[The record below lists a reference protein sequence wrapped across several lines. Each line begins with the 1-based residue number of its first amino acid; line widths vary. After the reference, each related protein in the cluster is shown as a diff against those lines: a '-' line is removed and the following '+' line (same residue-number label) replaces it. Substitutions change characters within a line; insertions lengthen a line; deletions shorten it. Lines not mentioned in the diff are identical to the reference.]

1 MTSRLIIEQEPLK
14 VGQVRKVT
22 SNNGEKIDSITLLLN
37 NNVEILFVPRNDG
50 TLDFSV
56 SDPQFDTSNL
66 DCSID
71 KEVLR
76 DLFMAIMYLAA
87 RGQGKTYL
95 TALFCCVRCIL
106 FPGTK
111 IVVSSGTL
119 KQANEVLLKIQ
130 DDFMKQSSILRSEIE
145 KCNIGQNDAS
155 IYFKNGSWIKT
166 RTSSEN
172 SRSAR
177 ANCIVVD
184 EFRMVDET
192 VINTVLRKFLTSPR
206 QPKYLQKPE
215 YAHMQERNKEIYMS
229 SAYFKSSWAY
239 RKAQSYTLNFFDDT
253 KKYFICGLPYQVSV
267 REGLL
272 SRSQLEDEMSEADYN
287 ELVQQMEMECLWF
300 GDTDGSLFK
309 FDELTAR
316 RRLRKAFPP
325 LSFCNDKITIP
336 KLTST
341 GKRILSIDVALMQS
355 TKKKK
360 NDASAIFINDL
371 IQVNDTAYQSNFVYG
386 ETFEGLKTDELGM
399 IVMKYFYEYQC
410 TDLVLD
416 TNGIGLGVYDF
427 ITKDQVCQEN
437 GKRYQAMT
445 CINDKDMAE
454 RCKVRDANK
463 VVWSV
468 KANANFNNEICVLL
482 RNGIQNGKINFLISE
497 QDADSSLKE
506 TYKGYFKMSPT
517 EQAKLKMSYV
527 QTTFAVYELI
537 KLDHEVKNGNI
548 KVKEVE
554 GMRKDR
560 YSSIAYS
567 YWCACQLELKL
578 KPKTQ
583 DTQSLVSK
591 LPIRKAKYN

>member
-1 MTSRLIIEQEPLK
+1 MPQLKTQTEIEKDKQQKIMETVAWRAGYYRNNPHRYVIDVLGLSLK
-14 VGQVRKVT
+14 WFQQ
-22 SNNGEKIDSITLLLN
+22 ILLWCMMHYN
-37 NNVEILFVPRNDG
+37 FV
-50 TLDFSV
+50 
-56 SDPQFDTSNL
+56 
-66 DCSID
+66 
-71 KEVLR
+71 
-76 DLFMAIMYLAA
+76 MYLAA

-336 KLTST
+336 KLTATS
-341 GKRILSIDVALMQS
+341 KRILSIDVALMQS

-427 ITKDQVCQEN
+427 ITKDQICQEN

-482 RNGIQNGKINFLISE
+482 RNGIQNGKINFLIPE

-517 EQAKLKMSYV
+517 EQAKLKMSYI
-527 QTTFAVYELI
+527 QTTFAVYELV

-583 DTQSLVSK
+583 DTQSLVNK
-591 LPIRKAKYN
+591 LPIRQSKRFSLYN

>member
-1 MTSRLIIEQEPLK
+1 MPQLKTQTEIEKDKQQKIMETVAWRAGYYRNNPHRYVIDVLGLSLK
-14 VGQVRKVT
+14 WFQQ
-22 SNNGEKIDSITLLLN
+22 ILLWCMMHYN
-37 NNVEILFVPRNDG
+37 FV
-50 TLDFSV
+50 
-56 SDPQFDTSNL
+56 
-66 DCSID
+66 
-71 KEVLR
+71 
-76 DLFMAIMYLAA
+76 MYLAA

-336 KLTST
+336 KLTAT

-427 ITKDQVCQEN
+427 ITKDQICQEN
-437 GKRYQAMT
+437 GKRYKAMT

-463 VVWSV
+463 VIWSV

-482 RNGIQNGKINFLISE
+482 RNGIQNGKINFLIPE

-517 EQAKLKMSYV
+517 EQAKLKMSYI

-583 DTQSLVSK
+583 STQSLINK
-591 LPIRKAKYN
+591 LPIRQPSHSSSFSKRF

>member
-1 MTSRLIIEQEPLK
+1 MPQLKTQTEIEKDKQQKIMETVAWRAGYYRNNPHRYVIDVLGLSLK
-14 VGQVRKVT
+14 WFQQ
-22 SNNGEKIDSITLLLN
+22 ILLLCMMHYN
-37 NNVEILFVPRNDG
+37 FV
-50 TLDFSV
+50 
-56 SDPQFDTSNL
+56 
-66 DCSID
+66 
-71 KEVLR
+71 
-76 DLFMAIMYLAA
+76 MYLAA

-336 KLTST
+336 KLTTT

-427 ITKDQVCQEN
+427 ITKDQICQEN

-482 RNGIQNGKINFLISE
+482 RNGIQNGKINFLIPE

-517 EQAKLKMSYV
+517 EQAKLKMSYI
-527 QTTFAVYELI
+527 QTTFAVYELV

-583 DTQSLVSK
+583 NTQSLINR
-591 LPIRKAKYN
+591 LPIRQPSHNSSFRRKSI

>member
-1 MTSRLIIEQEPLK
+1 MPQLKTQTEIEKDKQ
-14 VGQVRKVT
+14 Q
-22 SNNGEKIDSITLLLN
+22 KIMETIAWKAGYYRAN
-37 NNVEILFVPRNDG
+37 PHRY
-50 TLDFSV
+50 V
-56 SDPQFDTSNL
+56 S
-66 DCSID
+66 
-71 KEVLR
+71 EVLG
-76 DLFMAIMYLAA
+76 LSLKWFQQILLWCMMHYNFVMYLAA

-336 KLTST
+336 KLTVT

-454 RCKVRDANK
+454 RCKIRDANK

-482 RNGIQNGKINFLISE
+482 RNGIQNGKINFLIPE

-517 EQAKLKMSYV
+517 EQAKLKMSYI

-583 DTQSLVSK
+583 NTQSLVSK
-591 LPIRKAKYN
+591 LPIRQGKRFSMFN

>member
-1 MTSRLIIEQEPLK
+1 MPQLKTQTEIEKGKQ
-14 VGQVRKVT
+14 Q
-22 SNNGEKIDSITLLLN
+22 KIM
-37 NNVEILFVPRNDG
+37 EIVAWKAGYYRANPHRY
-50 TLDFSV
+50 V
-56 SDPQFDTSNL
+56 S
-66 DCSID
+66 
-71 KEVLR
+71 EVLG
-76 DLFMAIMYLAA
+76 LSLKWFQQILLWCMMHYNFVMYLAA

-206 QPKYLQKPE
+206 QPKYLRKPE
-215 YAHMQERNKEIYMS
+215 YAHLQERNKEIYMS

-239 RKAQSYTLNFFDDT
+239 KKAQSYTINFFDDT
-253 KKYFICGLPYQVSV
+253 KRYFICGLPYQVSI

-272 SRSQLEDEMSEADYN
+272 SREQLQDEMSEADYN

-316 RRLRKAFPP
+316 RRLRKALPP

-336 KLTST
+336 KLTTT

-427 ITKDQVCQEN
+427 ITKDQISQEN
-437 GKRYQAMT
+437 GKRYKAMT

-482 RNGIQNGKINFLISE
+482 RNGIQNGKINFLIPE
-497 QDADSSLKE
+497 QDADTSLKE
-506 TYKGYFKMSPT
+506 IYKGYYKMSPT
-517 EQAKLKMSYV
+517 EQAKLKMSYI

-548 KVKEVE
+548 KVKEVD

-578 KPKTQ
+578 KPKQ
-583 DTQSLVSK
+583 EDTQNLVNL
-591 LPIRKAKYN
+591 LPIKQGYRNR

>member
-1 MTSRLIIEQEPLK
+1 MPQLKTQTEIEKDKQQKIMETVAWRAGYYRNNPHRYVIDVLGLSLK
-14 VGQVRKVT
+14 WFQQ
-22 SNNGEKIDSITLLLN
+22 ILLWCMMHYN
-37 NNVEILFVPRNDG
+37 FV
-50 TLDFSV
+50 
-56 SDPQFDTSNL
+56 
-66 DCSID
+66 
-71 KEVLR
+71 
-76 DLFMAIMYLAA
+76 MYLAA

-336 KLTST
+336 KLTAT

-427 ITKDQVCQEN
+427 ITKDQICQEN

-482 RNGIQNGKINFLISE
+482 RNGIQNGKINFLIPE

-506 TYKGYFKMSPT
+506 TYKGYFKMNPT
-517 EQAKLKMSYV
+517 EQAKLKMSYI
-527 QTTFAVYELI
+527 QTTFAVYELV

-591 LPIRKAKYN
+591 LTIRKAKYN

>member
-1 MTSRLIIEQEPLK
+1 MPQLKTQTEIEKDKQQKIMETVAWRAGYYRNNPHRYVIDVLGLSLK
-14 VGQVRKVT
+14 WFQQ
-22 SNNGEKIDSITLLLN
+22 ILLWCMMHYN
-37 NNVEILFVPRNDG
+37 FV
-50 TLDFSV
+50 
-56 SDPQFDTSNL
+56 
-66 DCSID
+66 
-71 KEVLR
+71 
-76 DLFMAIMYLAA
+76 MYLAA

-336 KLTST
+336 KLTAT

-427 ITKDQVCQEN
+427 ITKDQICQEN

-482 RNGIQNGKINFLISE
+482 RNGIQNGKINFLIPE

-506 TYKGYFKMSPT
+506 TYKGYFKMNPT
-517 EQAKLKMSYV
+517 EQAKLKMSYI

-591 LPIRKAKYN
+591 LTIRKAKYN

>member
-1 MTSRLIIEQEPLK
+1 MPQLKTQTEIEKDKQQKIMETVAWRAGYYRNNPHRYVIDVLGLSLK
-14 VGQVRKVT
+14 WFQQ
-22 SNNGEKIDSITLLLN
+22 ILLWCMMHYN
-37 NNVEILFVPRNDG
+37 FV
-50 TLDFSV
+50 
-56 SDPQFDTSNL
+56 
-66 DCSID
+66 
-71 KEVLR
+71 
-76 DLFMAIMYLAA
+76 MYLAA

-336 KLTST
+336 KLTAT

-427 ITKDQVCQEN
+427 ITKDQICQEN

-482 RNGIQNGKINFLISE
+482 RNGIQNGKINFLIPE

-506 TYKGYFKMSPT
+506 IYKGYFKMSPT
-517 EQAKLKMSYV
+517 EQAKLKMSYI

-583 DTQSLVSK
+583 DTQSLINK
-591 LPIRKAKYN
+591 LPIRQGKRFSMFN

>member
-1 MTSRLIIEQEPLK
+1 MPQLKTQTEIEKDKQQKIMETVAWRAGYYRNNPHRYVIDVLGLSLK
-14 VGQVRKVT
+14 WFQQ
-22 SNNGEKIDSITLLLN
+22 ILLWCMMHYN
-37 NNVEILFVPRNDG
+37 FV
-50 TLDFSV
+50 
-56 SDPQFDTSNL
+56 
-66 DCSID
+66 
-71 KEVLR
+71 
-76 DLFMAIMYLAA
+76 MYLAA

-427 ITKDQVCQEN
+427 ITKDQICQEN

-445 CINDKDMAE
+445 CINDKGMAE

-482 RNGIQNGKINFLISE
+482 RNGIQNGKINFLIPE

-517 EQAKLKMSYV
+517 EQAKLKMSYI

-591 LPIRKAKYN
+591 LPIRQAKYN

>member
-1 MTSRLIIEQEPLK
+1 MPQLKTQTEIEKDKQ
-14 VGQVRKVT
+14 Q
-22 SNNGEKIDSITLLLN
+22 KIMETVAWKAGYYRAN
-37 NNVEILFVPRNDG
+37 PHRY
-50 TLDFSV
+50 V
-56 SDPQFDTSNL
+56 S
-66 DCSID
+66 
-71 KEVLR
+71 EVLG
-76 DLFMAIMYLAA
+76 LSLKWFQQILLWCMMHYNFVMYLAA

-206 QPKYLQKPE
+206 QPKYLRKPE
-215 YAHMQERNKEIYMS
+215 YAHLQERNKEIYMS

-239 RKAQSYTLNFFDDT
+239 KKAQSYTINFFDDT
-253 KKYFICGLPYQVSV
+253 KRYFICGLPYQVSI

-272 SRSQLEDEMSEADYN
+272 SREQLQDEMSEADYN

-316 RRLRKAFPP
+316 RRLRKALPP

-336 KLTST
+336 KLTTT

-371 IQVNDTAYQSNFVYG
+371 IQVNDTTYQSNFVYG

-427 ITKDQVCQEN
+427 ITKDQISQEN
-437 GKRYQAMT
+437 GKRYKAMT

-482 RNGIQNGKINFLISE
+482 RNGIQNGKINFLIPE
-497 QDADSSLKE
+497 QDADTSLKE
-506 TYKGYFKMSPT
+506 IYKGYYKMSPT
-517 EQAKLKMSYV
+517 EQAKLKMSYI

-548 KVKEVE
+548 KVKEVD

-578 KPKTQ
+578 KPKNN
-583 DTQSLVSK
+583 DTQSLVNL
-591 LPIRKAKYN
+591 LPIKQGYRNR

>member
-1 MTSRLIIEQEPLK
+1 MPQLKTQTEIEKGKQ
-14 VGQVRKVT
+14 Q
-22 SNNGEKIDSITLLLN
+22 KIM
-37 NNVEILFVPRNDG
+37 EIVAWKAGYYRANPHRY
-50 TLDFSV
+50 V
-56 SDPQFDTSNL
+56 S
-66 DCSID
+66 
-71 KEVLR
+71 EVLG
-76 DLFMAIMYLAA
+76 LSLKWFQQILLWCMMHYNFVMYLAA

-130 DDFMKQSSILRSEIE
+130 DDFMKQSPILRSEID

-206 QPKYLQKPE
+206 QPKYLRKPE
-215 YAHMQERNKEIYMS
+215 YAHLQERNKEINMS

-239 RKAQSYTLNFFDDT
+239 KKAQSYTINFFDDT
-253 KKYFICGLPYQVSV
+253 KRYFICGLPYQVSI

-272 SRSQLEDEMSEADYN
+272 SREQLQDEMSEADYN

-316 RRLRKAFPP
+316 RRLRKALPP

-336 KLTST
+336 KLTTT

-427 ITKDQVCQEN
+427 ITKDQISQEN
-437 GKRYQAMT
+437 GKRYKAMT

-482 RNGIQNGKINFLISE
+482 RNGIQNGKINFLIPE
-497 QDADSSLKE
+497 QDADTSLKE
-506 TYKGYFKMSPT
+506 IYKGYYKMSPT
-517 EQAKLKMSYV
+517 EQAKLKMSYI

-548 KVKEVE
+548 KVKEVD

-578 KPKTQ
+578 KPKQ
-583 DTQSLVSK
+583 EDTQNLVNL
-591 LPIRKAKYN
+591 LPIKQGYRNR

>member
-1 MTSRLIIEQEPLK
+1 MPQVKTQTEIEKDKQQKIMETVAWRAGYYRSNPHRYVIDVLGLSLK
-14 VGQVRKVT
+14 WFQQ
-22 SNNGEKIDSITLLLN
+22 ILLWCMMHYN
-37 NNVEILFVPRNDG
+37 FV
-50 TLDFSV
+50 
-56 SDPQFDTSNL
+56 
-66 DCSID
+66 
-71 KEVLR
+71 
-76 DLFMAIMYLAA
+76 MYLAA

-336 KLTST
+336 KLTAT

-427 ITKDQVCQEN
+427 ITKDQICQEN
-437 GKRYQAMT
+437 GKRYRAMT

-517 EQAKLKMSYV
+517 EQAKLKMSYI

-591 LPIRKAKYN
+591 LTIRKAKYN

>member
-1 MTSRLIIEQEPLK
+1 MPQLKTQTEIEKDKQQKIMETVAWRAGYYRNNPHRYVIDVLGLSLK
-14 VGQVRKVT
+14 WFQQ
-22 SNNGEKIDSITLLLN
+22 ILLWCMMHYN
-37 NNVEILFVPRNDG
+37 FV
-50 TLDFSV
+50 
-56 SDPQFDTSNL
+56 
-66 DCSID
+66 
-71 KEVLR
+71 
-76 DLFMAIMYLAA
+76 MYLAA

-206 QPKYLQKPE
+206 QPKYLRKPE
-215 YAHMQERNKEIYMS
+215 YAHLQERNKEIYMS

-239 RKAQSYTLNFFDDT
+239 KKAQSYTLNFFDDT
-253 KKYFICGLPYQVSV
+253 KKYFICGLPYQVSI

-272 SRSQLEDEMSEADYN
+272 PRSQLEDEMSEADYN

-336 KLTST
+336 KLTAT
-341 GKRILSIDVALMQS
+341 GKRILSIDVALMKS

-360 NDASAIFINDL
+360 NDASAIYINDL

-427 ITKDQVCQEN
+427 ITKDQICQEN
-437 GKRYQAMT
+437 GKRYKAMT

-482 RNGIQNGKINFLISE
+482 RNGIQNGKINFLIPE
-497 QDADSSLKE
+497 QDTDSSLKE

-517 EQAKLKMSYV
+517 EQAKLKMSYI

-578 KPKTQ
+578 KPQTQ
-583 DTQSLVSK
+583 NTQSLINK
-591 LPIRKAKYN
+591 LPIRQPSHSSSFSKRF

>member
-1 MTSRLIIEQEPLK
+1 M
-14 VGQVRKVT
+14 
-22 SNNGEKIDSITLLLN
+22 
-37 NNVEILFVPRNDG
+37 
-50 TLDFSV
+50 
-56 SDPQFDTSNL
+56 PQFKTQAEIEKDKQQKIMETVAWRAGYYRNNPHRYV
-66 DCSID
+66 ID
-71 KEVLR
+71 VLG
-76 DLFMAIMYLAA
+76 LSLKWFQQILLWCMMHYNFVMYLAA

-427 ITKDQVCQEN
+427 ITKDQICQEN

-482 RNGIQNGKINFLISE
+482 RNGIQNGKINFLIPE

-583 DTQSLVSK
+583 STQSLVSK
-591 LPIRKAKYN
+591 LPIRQGKRFSMFN

>member
-1 MTSRLIIEQEPLK
+1 MPQLKTQTEIEKDKQQKIMETVAWRAGYYRNNPHRYVIDVLGLSLK
-14 VGQVRKVT
+14 WFQQ
-22 SNNGEKIDSITLLLN
+22 ILLWCMMHYN
-37 NNVEILFVPRNDG
+37 FV
-50 TLDFSV
+50 
-56 SDPQFDTSNL
+56 
-66 DCSID
+66 
-71 KEVLR
+71 
-76 DLFMAIMYLAA
+76 MYLAA

-130 DDFMKQSSILRSEIE
+130 DDFMKQSSILRSEIK

-336 KLTST
+336 KLTAT

-427 ITKDQVCQEN
+427 ITKDQICQEN

-482 RNGIQNGKINFLISE
+482 RNGIQNGKINFLIPE

-517 EQAKLKMSYV
+517 EQAKLKMSYI
-527 QTTFAVYELI
+527 QTTFAVYELV

-567 YWCACQLELKL
+567 CWCACQLELKL

-583 DTQSLVSK
+583 NTQSLINR
-591 LPIRKAKYN
+591 LPIRQPSHNSSFRRKSI

>member
-1 MTSRLIIEQEPLK
+1 MPQLKTQTEIEKDKQQKIMETVAWRAGYYRNNPHRYVIDVLGLSLK
-14 VGQVRKVT
+14 WFQQ
-22 SNNGEKIDSITLLLN
+22 ILLWCMMHYN
-37 NNVEILFVPRNDG
+37 FV
-50 TLDFSV
+50 
-56 SDPQFDTSNL
+56 
-66 DCSID
+66 
-71 KEVLR
+71 
-76 DLFMAIMYLAA
+76 MYLAA

-336 KLTST
+336 KLTTT

-427 ITKDQVCQEN
+427 ITKDQICQEN

-482 RNGIQNGKINFLISE
+482 RNGIQNGKINFLITE

-517 EQAKLKMSYV
+517 EQAKLKMSYI
-527 QTTFAVYELI
+527 QTTFAVYELV

-591 LPIRKAKYN
+591 LTIRKAKYN

>member
-1 MTSRLIIEQEPLK
+1 MPQLKTQTEIEKDKQ
-14 VGQVRKVT
+14 Q
-22 SNNGEKIDSITLLLN
+22 KIMETIAWKAGYYRAN
-37 NNVEILFVPRNDG
+37 PHRY
-50 TLDFSV
+50 V
-56 SDPQFDTSNL
+56 S
-66 DCSID
+66 
-71 KEVLR
+71 EVLG
-76 DLFMAIMYLAA
+76 LSLKWFQQILLWCMMHYNFVMYLAA

-206 QPKYLQKPE
+206 QPKCLQKPE

-336 KLTST
+336 KLTAT

-482 RNGIQNGKINFLISE
+482 RNGIQNGKINFLIPE

-506 TYKGYFKMSPT
+506 TYKGYFKLSPT
-517 EQAKLKMSYV
+517 EQAKLKMSYI

-591 LPIRKAKYN
+591 LPIRQGKRFSMFN

>member
-1 MTSRLIIEQEPLK
+1 MPQLKTQTEIEKGKQ
-14 VGQVRKVT
+14 Q
-22 SNNGEKIDSITLLLN
+22 KIM
-37 NNVEILFVPRNDG
+37 EIVAWKAGYYRANPHRY
-50 TLDFSV
+50 V
-56 SDPQFDTSNL
+56 S
-66 DCSID
+66 
-71 KEVLR
+71 EVLG
-76 DLFMAIMYLAA
+76 LSLKWFQQILLWCMMHYNFVMYLAA

-325 LSFCNDKITIP
+325 LSFCNDKISIP
-336 KLTST
+336 KLTAT

-427 ITKDQVCQEN
+427 ITKDQICQEN

-482 RNGIQNGKINFLISE
+482 RNGIQNGKINFLIPE

-517 EQAKLKMSYV
+517 EQAKLKMSYI

-583 DTQSLVSK
+583 NTQNLVDR
-591 LPIRKAKYN
+591 LPIRQGKRFSMFN

>member
-1 MTSRLIIEQEPLK
+1 MPQLKTQTEIERDKQ
-14 VGQVRKVT
+14 Q
-22 SNNGEKIDSITLLLN
+22 KIMETIAWKAGYYRAN
-37 NNVEILFVPRNDG
+37 PHRY
-50 TLDFSV
+50 V
-56 SDPQFDTSNL
+56 S
-66 DCSID
+66 
-71 KEVLR
+71 EVLG
-76 DLFMAIMYLAA
+76 LSLKWFQQILLWCMMHYNFVMYLAA

-336 KLTST
+336 KLTVT

-427 ITKDQVCQEN
+427 ITKDQICQEN

-482 RNGIQNGKINFLISE
+482 RNGIQNGKINFLIPE
-497 QDADSSLKE
+497 QDADNSLKE

-517 EQAKLKMSYV
+517 EQAKLKMSYI
-527 QTTFAVYELI
+527 QTTFAVYELV

-591 LPIRKAKYN
+591 LTIRKAKYN

>member
-1 MTSRLIIEQEPLK
+1 MPQLKTQTEIEKDKQ
-14 VGQVRKVT
+14 Q
-22 SNNGEKIDSITLLLN
+22 KIMETIAWKAGYYRAN
-37 NNVEILFVPRNDG
+37 PHRY
-50 TLDFSV
+50 V
-56 SDPQFDTSNL
+56 S
-66 DCSID
+66 
-71 KEVLR
+71 EVLG
-76 DLFMAIMYLAA
+76 LSLKWFQQILLWCMMHYNFVMYLAA

-416 TNGIGLGVYDF
+416 TNGIGLGGYDF
-427 ITKDQVCQEN
+427 ITKDQICQEN

-482 RNGIQNGKINFLISE
+482 RNGIQNGKINFLIPE

-517 EQAKLKMSYV
+517 EQAKLKMSYI
-527 QTTFAVYELI
+527 QTTFAVYELV

-583 DTQSLVSK
+583 STQSLINK
-591 LPIRKAKYN
+591 LPIRQPSHSSSFSKRF

>member
-1 MTSRLIIEQEPLK
+1 MPQLKTQTEIEKDKQ
-14 VGQVRKVT
+14 Q
-22 SNNGEKIDSITLLLN
+22 KIMET
-37 NNVEILFVPRNDG
+37 VEWKAGYYRANPHRY
-50 TLDFSV
+50 V
-56 SDPQFDTSNL
+56 S
-66 DCSID
+66 
-71 KEVLR
+71 EVLG
-76 DLFMAIMYLAA
+76 LSLKWFQQILLWCMMHYNFVMYLAA

-427 ITKDQVCQEN
+427 ITKDQICQEN

-497 QDADSSLKE
+497 QDADNSLKE

-591 LPIRKAKYN
+591 LTIRKAKYN

>member
-1 MTSRLIIEQEPLK
+1 MPQLKTQTEIEKDKQQKIMETVAWRAGYYRNNPQRYVIDVLGLSLK
-14 VGQVRKVT
+14 WFQQ
-22 SNNGEKIDSITLLLN
+22 ILLWCMMHYN
-37 NNVEILFVPRNDG
+37 FV
-50 TLDFSV
+50 
-56 SDPQFDTSNL
+56 
-66 DCSID
+66 
-71 KEVLR
+71 
-76 DLFMAIMYLAA
+76 MYLAA

-336 KLTST
+336 KLTAT

-482 RNGIQNGKINFLISE
+482 RNGIQNGKINFLIPE

-517 EQAKLKMSYV
+517 EQVKLKMSYI

-591 LPIRKAKYN
+591 LPIRQGKRFSMFN

>member
-1 MTSRLIIEQEPLK
+1 MPQLKTQTEIEKDKQ
-14 VGQVRKVT
+14 Q
-22 SNNGEKIDSITLLLN
+22 KIMETVAWKAGYYRAN
-37 NNVEILFVPRNDG
+37 PHRY
-50 TLDFSV
+50 V
-56 SDPQFDTSNL
+56 S
-66 DCSID
+66 
-71 KEVLR
+71 EVLG
-76 DLFMAIMYLAA
+76 LSLKWFQQILLWCMMHYNFVMYLAA

-427 ITKDQVCQEN
+427 ITKDQICQEN

-482 RNGIQNGKINFLISE
+482 RNGIQNGKINFLIPE

-517 EQAKLKMSYV
+517 EQAKLKMSYI

-583 DTQSLVSK
+583 NTNDLVNK
-591 LPIRKAKYN
+591 LPIRQGKRFSMFN

>member
-1 MTSRLIIEQEPLK
+1 MPQLKTQTEIEKDKQ
-14 VGQVRKVT
+14 Q
-22 SNNGEKIDSITLLLN
+22 KIM
-37 NNVEILFVPRNDG
+37 EIVAWKAGYYRANPHRY
-50 TLDFSV
+50 V
-56 SDPQFDTSNL
+56 S
-66 DCSID
+66 
-71 KEVLR
+71 EVLG
-76 DLFMAIMYLAA
+76 LSLKWFQQILLWCMMHYNFVMYLAA

-206 QPKYLQKPE
+206 QPKYLRKPE
-215 YAHMQERNKEIYMS
+215 YAHLQERNKEIYMS

-239 RKAQSYTLNFFDDT
+239 KKAQSYTINFFDDT
-253 KKYFICGLPYQVSV
+253 KRYFICGLPYQVSI

-272 SRSQLEDEMSEADYN
+272 SREQLQDEMSEADYN

-316 RRLRKAFPP
+316 RRLRKALPP

-336 KLTST
+336 KLTTT

-427 ITKDQVCQEN
+427 ITKDQISQEN
-437 GKRYQAMT
+437 GKRYKAMT

-482 RNGIQNGKINFLISE
+482 RNGIQNGKINFLIPE
-497 QDADSSLKE
+497 QDADTSLKE
-506 TYKGYFKMSPT
+506 IYKGYYKMSPT
-517 EQAKLKMSYV
+517 EQAKLKMSYI

-548 KVKEVE
+548 KVKEVD

-583 DTQSLVSK
+583 NTQNLVDR
-591 LPIRKAKYN
+591 LPIRQGRRFSMFN

>member
-1 MTSRLIIEQEPLK
+1 MPQLKTQTEIEKDKQQKIMETVAWRAGYYRNNPHRYVIDVLGLSLK
-14 VGQVRKVT
+14 WFQQ
-22 SNNGEKIDSITLLLN
+22 ILLWCMMHYN
-37 NNVEILFVPRNDG
+37 FV
-50 TLDFSV
+50 
-56 SDPQFDTSNL
+56 
-66 DCSID
+66 
-71 KEVLR
+71 
-76 DLFMAIMYLAA
+76 MYLAA

-239 RKAQSYTLNFFDDT
+239 KKAQSYTLNFFDDT

-336 KLTST
+336 KLTAT

-427 ITKDQVCQEN
+427 ITKEQICQEN

-454 RCKVRDANK
+454 RCKIRDANK

-482 RNGIQNGKINFLISE
+482 RNGIQNGKINFLIPE

-517 EQAKLKMSYV
+517 EQAKLKMSYI

-591 LPIRKAKYN
+591 LPIRQGKRFSMFN

>member
-1 MTSRLIIEQEPLK
+1 MPQLKTQTEIEKDKQQKIMETVAWRAGYYRNNPHRYVIDVLGLSLK
-14 VGQVRKVT
+14 WFQQ
-22 SNNGEKIDSITLLLN
+22 ILLWCMMHYN
-37 NNVEILFVPRNDG
+37 FV
-50 TLDFSV
+50 
-56 SDPQFDTSNL
+56 
-66 DCSID
+66 
-71 KEVLR
+71 
-76 DLFMAIMYLAA
+76 MYLAA

-336 KLTST
+336 KLTAT

-427 ITKDQVCQEN
+427 ITKDQICQEN

-454 RCKVRDANK
+454 RCKIRDANK

-482 RNGIQNGKINFLISE
+482 RNGIQNGKINFLIPE

-517 EQAKLKMSYV
+517 DQAKLKMSYI

-591 LPIRKAKYN
+591 LPIRQGKRFSMFN